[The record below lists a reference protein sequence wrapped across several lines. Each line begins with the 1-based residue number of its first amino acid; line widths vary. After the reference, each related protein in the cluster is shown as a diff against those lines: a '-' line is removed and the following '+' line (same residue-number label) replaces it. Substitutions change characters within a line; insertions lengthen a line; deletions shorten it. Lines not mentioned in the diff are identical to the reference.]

1 MIDVKIKFVDF
12 WPGFQPETFYPY
24 KMLLKTEYN
33 IIIDEVNPDIV
44 IGSVFGNQIYNWSNK
59 IRIIYTGENIKPDFN
74 KCDYFMGYDNLTDER
89 VLRLPIYQLH
99 WGNAQPE
106 ERQYLFDKKLTP
118 NRNKFCAFIHSNP
131 NAPKRNEFLF
141 KLSNYKKVDSGGMAF
156 NNIGYKVE
164 NKIEWLKDYK
174 LCMCFENFSE
184 YGYLTEKLLEGMM
197 GGCIPIYWGSESCKD
212 EFNPKSFL
220 NWHDYNNDDLL
231 INKIIELDQN
241 DDLYEKMYSEP
252 YLIDNKENIYM
263 DDNRVVDFL
272 RMIIE
277 KNVHI

>member
-12 WPGFQPETFYPY
+12 WPGFQPETFYPF

-33 IIIDEVNPDIV
+33 IIIDEDNPDIV
-44 IGSVFGNQIYNWSNK
+44 IGSVFGNQIYNWSHK
-59 IRIIYTGENIKPDFN
+59 TRIIYTGENIKPDFN
-74 KCDYFMGYDNLTDER
+74 KCDYFMGYDNLIDER

-99 WGNAQPE
+99 WGNAKIE
-106 ERQYLFDKKLTP
+106 EKQYLFDKKLTP
-118 NRNKFCAFIHSNP
+118 RNKFCAFIHSNA

-164 NKIEWLKDYK
+164 NKVEWLKDYK
-174 LCMCFENFSE
+174 FCMCFENFSE

-197 GGCIPIYWGSESCKD
+197 GGCVPIYWGSESCED

-220 NWHDYNNDDLL
+220 NWHGYNNDELL

-241 DDLYEKMYSEP
+241 DDLYEEMYSEP

-263 DDNRVVDFL
+263 DDNRVVNFL